1 MSFKVN
7 PLSFRSN
14 KKIQNFFFNA
24 RFNKLPSGVFIEN
37 YIKSLLYAKDLYL
50 INCQIVEKT
59 EKNFIIFFS
68 YYPFFKQ
75 YIHETVL
82 FSKFKFSNKFTFFK
96 KSLKNK
102 RKSQKKDISFNYSK
116 YFKKYQLKKKK
127 IFLRKVVL
135 VSYFRKLF
143 NNKVIKLKQNVK
155 ECGGYFAI
163 ERFITFQNNMSKIIN
178 KKLVGFNIVFNGLLL
193 MIYGF
198 SFIFNSAINSKG
210 VLINMFVGNII
221 AAALDIT
228 YLVDREF
235 TLDYVTL
242 SKDDLPVLAKTDAL
256 NYLTDAHKNTEFR
269 IGSNDIIDRFIMNIL
284 FTKNRRY
291 NRVKALFR

>member
-1 MSFKVN
+1 MS
-7 PLSFRSN
+7 
-14 KKIQNFFFNA
+14 Q
-24 RFNKLPSGVFIEN
+24 
-37 YIKSLLYAKDLYL
+37 SL
-50 INCQIVEKT
+50 
-59 EKNFIIFFS
+59 
-68 YYPFFKQ
+68 
-75 YIHETVL
+75 
-82 FSKFKFSNKFTFFK
+82 
-96 KSLKNK
+96 
-102 RKSQKKDISFNYSK
+102 FNYAIFDSIKNVKFVNVMIVSFGINSIMRIIGYKKALEFRASNDINAK
-116 YFKKYQLKKKK
+116 YDDTEDDTSCN
-127 IFLRKVVL
+127 VTD
-135 VSYFRKLF
+135 SY
-143 NNKVIKLKQNVK
+143 IKLKQNVK

-198 SFIFNSAINSKG
+198 SLIFNSAINSKG